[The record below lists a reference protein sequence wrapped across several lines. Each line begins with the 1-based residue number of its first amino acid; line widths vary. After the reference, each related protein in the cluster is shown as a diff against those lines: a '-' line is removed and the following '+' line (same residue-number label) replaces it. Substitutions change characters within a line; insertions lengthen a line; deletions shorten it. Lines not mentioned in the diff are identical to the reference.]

1 MGQVSIFSPF
11 KIWNTLGNLH
21 SDYYSSVTTSTSTT
35 TPLPSTTTLPTITS
49 TLPTI
54 TTTLPTTPTTLPTTA
69 STPKTTTLSY
79 CNDIEYKLLDD
90 STRNSGYETPSE
102 SDDFCDNLE
111 DNANESPDWSG
122 PGWYKFEGSAGNMMP
137 EYPVDTHHCGTGAT
151 GWLNGYHPVTPG
163 NIATSQVC
171 FNANGVECYQTAP
184 IQIKNC
190 GGFYLYNLVDTPGC
204 YMRYCAE

>member
-1 MGQVSIFSPF
+1 M
-11 KIWNTLGNLH
+11 
-21 SDYYSSVTTSTSTT
+21 
-35 TPLPSTTTLPTITS
+35 TTTLPTITT

-54 TTTLPTTPTTLPTTA
+54 TTTLPTTTTIPPTTTTA
-69 STPKTTTLSY
+69 PKTTTLGY
-79 CNDIEYKLLDD
+79 CNDIEYKILDD

-102 SDDFCDNLE
+102 NNDFCDNSKE
-111 DNANESPDWSG
+111 NANESPDWSG
-122 PGWYKFEGSAGNMMP
+122 PGWYKIDGPAGRMLS
-137 EYPVDTHHCGTGAT
+137 EYPVDTHHCGTSAT

-163 NIATSQVC
+163 NTAYGQVC